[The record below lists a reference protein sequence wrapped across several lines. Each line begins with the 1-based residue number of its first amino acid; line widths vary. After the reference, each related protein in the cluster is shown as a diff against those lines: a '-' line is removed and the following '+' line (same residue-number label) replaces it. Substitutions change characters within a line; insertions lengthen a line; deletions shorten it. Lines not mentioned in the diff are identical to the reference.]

1 VKNAFIGM
9 GDVMKG
15 IMYNLMKVQAVGCR
29 LLPTGSAK
37 LIAGTKVGTAVQTV
51 SRVHTTR

>member
-1 VKNAFIGM
+1 
-9 GDVMKG
+9 
-15 IMYNLMKVQAVGCR
+15 MKVQAVGCR

-51 SRVHTTR
+51 SRVNTTR